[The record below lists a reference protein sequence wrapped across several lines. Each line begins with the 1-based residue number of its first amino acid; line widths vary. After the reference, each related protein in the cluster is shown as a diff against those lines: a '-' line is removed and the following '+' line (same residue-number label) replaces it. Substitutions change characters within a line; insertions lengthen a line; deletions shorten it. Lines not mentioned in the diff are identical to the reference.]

1 MNAKVKRET
10 IICFA
15 ILHRQIGP
23 PFKAV
28 VLSIVEQQSMKD
40 QLQKCFEDSSFVPSL
55 SWSKWSRSSVAG
67 RILPLTKQQSIKDQL
82 QKCFEENSFDPLL
95 STAKGSRSSIAG
107 RIATRDGNVESDIV
121 LEVPTSDL
129 MAALPADIIS
139 KLVRWIMKSKFV
151 SIFHYL
157 IDTPLSLKASN
168 EGKTAWKMRKE
179 ALDDIDEALKGCSG
193 LIASGPIQMKQLV
206 ELARG
211 LRDRLTDL
219 QINLRPTAARLVG
232 TLVLLVASTNQA
244 KLCKVVLAALIS
256 EALNDANK
264 PMRDA
269 SLLAIRCSVT
279 CPQVDG
285 GNINVL
291 AIEPLLNALVSEVN
305 DAAIRVSSIGP

>member
-67 RILPLTKQQSIKDQL
+67 RILPLTKQQSIKNQL

-139 KLVRWIMKSKFV
+139 KLVRSIMKSKFV

-157 IDTPLSLKASN
+157 IDTPPCHKRRQ
-168 EGKTAWKMRKE
+168 RKE
-179 ALDDIDEALKGCSG
+179 KLHGKCEKKHLMTSKKPLKDAVDFLRLDLYK
-193 LIASGPIQMKQLV
+193 
-206 ELARG
+206 
-211 LRDRLTDL
+211 
-219 QINLRPTAARLVG
+219 
-232 TLVLLVASTNQA
+232 
-244 KLCKVVLAALIS
+244 
-256 EALNDANK
+256 
-264 PMRDA
+264 
-269 SLLAIRCSVT
+269 
-279 CPQVDG
+279 
-285 GNINVL
+285 
-291 AIEPLLNALVSEVN
+291 
-305 DAAIRVSSIGP
+305 